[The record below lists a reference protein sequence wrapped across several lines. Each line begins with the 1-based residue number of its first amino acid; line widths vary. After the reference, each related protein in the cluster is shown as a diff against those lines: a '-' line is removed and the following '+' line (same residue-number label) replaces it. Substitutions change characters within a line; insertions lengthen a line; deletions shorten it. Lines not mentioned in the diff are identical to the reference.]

1 MANKIASQLS
11 SKFSELPPWAKGV
24 VGVGGLLV
32 VGFIVYKVFKRLSS
46 TEATDRAEAAAV
58 EDELSEELKKTR
70 LTFPESQYRSFAGTI
85 ETAGF
90 DVGTDEDAIYN
101 VFGKLKNNAD
111 YLALTQAW
119 GKPNRRVYEWGIGR
133 DMTLAQFIRYEMND
147 KEVRKIN
154 GILSSKGIKYRI

>member
-1 MANKIASQLS
+1 
-11 SKFSELPPWAKGV
+11 
-24 VGVGGLLV
+24 
-32 VGFIVYKVFKRLSS
+32 
-46 TEATDRAEAAAV
+46 
-58 EDELSEELKKTR
+58 LKKTR